1 MDLVSLSIRLLHRMN
16 CSSRHRDTQD
26 KGPARGHSVDHRTRA
41 GRTEGEGG
49 TTHLQ
54 TREQLRRSTQSSC
67 ENIRAITCA
76 GARSA
81 GARMLLPL
89 PRRRHGRSARPA
101 VPALVSEWTSGLQ
114 PCRCRNLDQFPTM
127 PCVSVTEVEEL
138 DEAIL
143 YWDWLR
149 HESNYPNLIHRR
161 RKKKKNAISL

>member
-1 MDLVSLSIRLLHRMN
+1 MASCRLI
-16 CSSRHRDTQD
+16 C
-26 KGPARGHSVDHRTRA
+26 
-41 GRTEGEGG
+41 TEG
-49 TTHLQ
+49 TLQ

-161 RKKKKNAISL
+161 RKKKKKCHLIVTRRDVHCLDRKSVV